1 MAEAGVQGLITQL
14 KEFGRLPGVRQ
25 AVLMVALAASVALGI
40 MLVLW
45 LREPGYRPL
54 YGHLADKE
62 AGQVVDALQANNIP
76 FKLDENSGSIM
87 VPPER
92 IYEARLKLA
101 AQGLPQSTGTGF
113 ELLEQ
118 APGLGVSQFMENARY
133 QHAMEIELARTIA
146 SLQPVQNARVHL
158 ALPKPSVFV
167 REQKKPAASVVVQ
180 LYQGRSLERGQVAAI
195 VHLVAASVPGME
207 TSQVTVVDQRG
218 NLLTD
223 GRAPD
228 ADVDASHFAYTQQV
242 EQDYIRRVEDILSPV
257 LGRDRIRAQVT
268 ADLDFTRTEQ
278 TRESYDPNRQ
288 VVRSEQ
294 SSEERR
300 AAGSGPGG
308 IPGALSNQPPGPAAL
323 TPISPATPSSPVTPA
338 SPPAAQATQTGSTAA
353 AQDVTQQST
362 RNYEIDRTISHISQ
376 PVGSVRRL
384 SIAVVVDDWERMGRN
399 GKPVR
404 TPLNEQE
411 LGRITSLVK
420 QAVGFDPARGDSVNV
435 INQSFQPAED
445 LGAAAKPAFWEQ
457 GPIRELIQQGLLAL
471 VALGVILLLIRPLM
485 RNLLQGAPARAVA
498 LEPQTA
504 LPPGVATSP
513 ERELSDDRL
522 SLGKPD
528 KPMLEAK
535 PAALAAPAP
544 PRMAYEEQVSAA
556 RSLAAQDPKRV
567 AQVVKTWI
575 ASDE

>member
-1 MAEAGVQGLITQL
+1 MAEASAQGLITQM
-14 KEFGRLPGVRQ
+14 KDFGRLPGVRQ
-25 AVLMVALAASVALGI
+25 AVLMIALAASIALGI
-40 MLVLW
+40 MMVLW

-158 ALPKPSVFV
+158 ALPKQSVFV
-167 REQKKPAASVVVQ
+167 RDQKKAGASVVVQ
-180 LYQGRSLERGQVAAI
+180 LYQGRSLEGGQVAAI
-195 VHLVAASVPGME
+195 VHLVASSVPGME
-207 TSQVTVVDQRG
+207 TNQVTVVDQRG

-223 GRAPD
+223 NTRN
-228 ADVDASHFAYTQQV
+228 ADDTTLDASHLAYTQQV
-242 EQDYIRRVEDILSPV
+242 EQDYIRRVEDILTPL

-294 SSEERR
+294 TSEERR
-300 AAGSGPGG
+300 SPGSGPGG

-323 TPISPATPSSPVTPA
+323 VPSSSPAPAAVPATP
-338 SPPAAQATQTGSTAA
+338 AAQTAIATQDIS
-353 AQDVTQQST
+353 QQNT

-384 SIAVVVDDWERMGRN
+384 SIAVVVDDWESIGRN
-399 GKPVR
+399 GKVAR
-404 TPLNEQE
+404 THLSDQD
-411 LGRITSLVK
+411 LARITGLVK

-435 INQSFQPAED
+435 INQSFHQPEE
-445 LGAAAKPAFWEQ
+445 LGAVPKPAFWEQ
-457 GPIRELIQQGLLAL
+457 GPIRELIQQALLAL
-471 VALGVILLLIRPLM
+471 VALAVILLLIRPLM
-485 RNLLQGAPARAVA
+485 RNLLQGGTTREVM
-498 LEPQTA
+498 LESQAA
-504 LPPGVATSP
+504 LPG
-513 ERELSDDRL
+513 SDEQRQGEDIVTDRL
-522 SLGKPD
+522 SLGKPAASVRG
-528 KPMLEAK
+528 AK
-535 PAALAAPAP
+535 APVLTANVP
-544 PRMAYEEQVSAA
+544 TRMAYEEQVVAA
-556 RSLAAQDPKRV
+556 RNLAAQDPKRV